1 MIGGLKAAIG
11 SVLRIGS
18 MVEAAVGEGAAQP
31 LMEEQKQQRHLNA
44 LQGEAVGVTV
54 AVALEQAVALELAQI
69 VAELVEAVGLIGE
82 VEGGQDGLVDFLR
95 GPTAELS
102 AAMQQD
108 LEEADNA
115 RILDLDAGIS
125 DRADGDRQGNPLQE
139 RKVDMDVEPLGLE
152 AGEAADDG
160 LELLT
165 HLIEMVQ
172 PFAET
177 EVVEVVGAEFVAQQ
191 CQELLILSQN
201 RVAEIDAE
209 HMMAMRDLID
219 DGVKLAPVLAVQAGA
234 EDLGNLVGRQP
245 PEAEFAASLEQL
257 VNWKVAFE
265 YDVVAVFDLSDGVD
279 ARQLDLLALLGGKF
293 WTEDE
298 GPVVEAFANDIGAQL
313 IGGRLE
319 GGDIVNR
326 HKGIVILAEADLGV
340 SELMLDEVVAVEVV
354 GGSEREER
362 SHTHDDWAEHFVVD
376 VEIVVGEPTPL
387 VGEDAVVGILGG
399 IFRHGDAEG
408 WADLHALENEVHAV
422 GVLLEH
428 SAEPGQD
435 IVFFA
440 HALLGPA
447 DRGSMVAGEGFHP
460 ALVTTGPLT

>member
-1 MIGGLKAAIG
+1 MFDRFVSPMIGGFEAAIG

-31 LMEEQKQQRHLNA
+31 LMEEQKQQGHLSA

-54 AVALEQAVALELAQI
+54 AVALQQAVALELAQI

-245 PEAEFAASLEQL
+245 P
-257 VNWKVAFE
+257 
-265 YDVVAVFDLSDGVD
+265 
-279 ARQLDLLALLGGKF
+279 
-293 WTEDE
+293 
-298 GPVVEAFANDIGAQL
+298 
-313 IGGRLE
+313 
-319 GGDIVNR
+319 
-326 HKGIVILAEADLGV
+326 
-340 SELMLDEVVAVEVV
+340 
-354 GGSEREER
+354 
-362 SHTHDDWAEHFVVD
+362 
-376 VEIVVGEPTPL
+376 
-387 VGEDAVVGILGG
+387 
-399 IFRHGDAEG
+399 
-408 WADLHALENEVHAV
+408 
-422 GVLLEH
+422 
-428 SAEPGQD
+428 
-435 IVFFA
+435 
-440 HALLGPA
+440 
-447 DRGSMVAGEGFHP
+447 
-460 ALVTTGPLT
+460 